1 VDNNEEFET
10 GYGRP
15 PKRTRFQPGVSGNSN
30 GRPKGSKNL
39 ATIFWKI
46 THEKVQVKG
55 PRGPRWI
62 SKLEVGITQLV
73 NSAAKGDPK
82 AIRELF
88 HWAMAFGDVSP
99 MAKAPIFQVN
109 FVKSAYE
116 KALEKT
122 GEKDHEI

>member
-1 VDNNEEFET
+1 MSGKYKV
-10 GYGRP
+10 GYRKPPRQSQFQKGR
-15 PKRTRFQPGVSGNSN
+15 SGNPN

-46 THEKVQVKG
+46 THEKVQVTG

-62 SKLEVGITQLV
+62 SKLEAGITQLV

-88 HWAMAFGDVSP
+88 HWAMVFGDVSP
-99 MAKAPIFQVN
+99 MAKPPIFQVN

-116 KALEKT
+116 EALEKA
-122 GEKDHEI
+122 GGKD